1 MTQYA
6 MTRQAPPERT
16 VRNWGMT
23 LPFQDRS
30 LAESRT
36 LVEELPALG
45 YSDVWSAEVSGVDG
59 FVPLALTAQ
68 WAPQVRLGTAIVPVS
83 TRGPALLAMSAATLA
98 DLAPGRFVLGIGSSS
113 PAIVERW
120 NAGTFAKP
128 YARTR
133 DTLRFLRKAL
143 AGEKVTERYETFEIG
158 GFRLE
163 KAPVEPPRIVL
174 AALRPRML
182 RLAAEEADGAI
193 TNWLSPEDVRRVRA
207 EIGPDTELIARLFV
221 CVSEDADRV
230 RALARRLLAAYLTVP
245 VYAAFHEW
253 LGRGE
258 ALRPMR
264 EAWEAGDRQAAL
276 KAIPDEVVDA
286 LVVHGDAATCR
297 ARIRE
302 YVANGLDTPVLAP
315 VPVPGGE
322 VPLEQAVR
330 DLAPG
335 A

>member
-1 MTQYA
+1 MTQQ
-6 MTRQAPPERT
+6 MTPQT
-16 VRNWGMT
+16 TQGRNWGMT

-30 LAESRT
+30 LAESRE

-45 YSDVWSAEVSGVDG
+45 YTDVWSAEVSGVDG

-68 WAPQVRLGTAIVPVS
+68 WAPRVRLGTAIVPVS
-83 TRGPALLAMSAATLA
+83 TRGPGLLAMSAATLA

-133 DTLRFLRKAL
+133 DTLRFLRRAL
-143 AGEKVTERYETFEIG
+143 AGEKVTEKYETFEIG

-230 RALARRLLAAYLTVP
+230 RALARRMLAAYLTVP

-258 ALRPMR
+258 VLRPMR
-264 EAWEAGDRQAAL
+264 EAWAAGDRQAAL

-315 VPVPGGE
+315 VPGGE

-330 DLAPG
+330 DLAPQL
-335 A
+335 